1 VTLQGWAERVLL
13 GTTLDDKCA
22 PPSGV
27 DRPSAF
33 ALPALP
39 GRPPPLAFG
48 GTRGEPPRPGQL
60 RTDVDRGRV
69 LHVFANH
76 ELLALELMALAILRF
91 PDAPPAFR
99 RGLAGVAREEQEH
112 LGAYLERMADCGV
125 ALGDAPVSSFFWDAL
140 APVQDLGGFVAGISL
155 TLEQANLDFSR
166 DWAEAFE
173 AAGDAETAAVLR
185 RVHADEIRHVRHGL
199 HWLRQVKDPGESD
212 LDAYQRKVVFPL
224 GLRRARGTRGFDRD
238 GRLSAGLDTAFVQ
251 AVETAGASRGRAPR
265 VFLFEPGVEAQVAG
279 ESPGRVARQL
289 AADLDVLPLVFAGD
303 DDVVVVG
310 GPVSP
315 PVRAQWVAAGL
326 ARPEFVVG
334 TDALRDR
341 AIDGLSPWGWSPQV
355 AERLRPWGARWD
367 PAWRPLFAKPQGL
380 EDFPEGPWVAKAPW
394 STSGSDRIY
403 GAGAPTPPQR
413 AWVDRMVRRQGRVVI
428 EPWLTGV
435 LDLSVQLDGGRVLGV
450 TRFATSRGAWR
461 GSWIGRFT
469 DGLPPGLR
477 QWLGRA
483 GVRELM
489 EETGRTAAAQAAAV
503 GYHGPLGVDGLVH
516 RTPDGLA
523 LRPCLE
529 WNPRFTMGRVAL
541 ALQRRQAAGAV
552 GWFHVE
558 RVPDP
563 AAVAGALPTALRR
576 IDGKVSDGVVVLNDW
591 QRARQFLALW
601 WAAPNAAALCARWDA
616 LREDPRLA
624 QVIPRSTDAV
634 PADPEEDVADGGFD
648 RAS

>member
-1 VTLQGWAERVLL
+1 MTLQAWAERVLL
-13 GTTLDDKCA
+13 GTTLDDKRA
-22 PPSGV
+22 PPSGS
-27 DRPSAF
+27 DRPAPF

-39 GRPPPLAFG
+39 GRPPALAFG

-60 RTDVDRGRV
+60 RTDADRGRV

-112 LGAYLERMADCGV
+112 LAAYLDRMADCGV

-140 APVQDLGGFVAGISL
+140 APVQDLGGFVAGLSL

-166 DWAEAFE
+166 DWAAAFA
-173 AAGDAETAAVLR
+173 AAGDDETAAVLR
-185 RVHADEIRHVRHGL
+185 RVYADEIRHVRHGL
-199 HWLRQVKDPGESD
+199 HWLRQVKDPDEPD
-212 LDAYQRKVVFPL
+212 LDAYQRRVVFPL
-224 GLRRARGTRGFDRD
+224 GLRRARGTRGFDRE
-238 GRLSAGLDTAFVQ
+238 GRRSAGLDDAFVQ

-279 ESPGRVARQL
+279 AAPGRVARQL
-289 AADLDVLPLVFAGD
+289 AADLDVLPMVFAGD

-315 PVRAQWVAAGL
+315 AVRARWVAAGL
-326 ARPEFVVG
+326 PRPELVAG

-341 AIDGLSPWGWSPQV
+341 AVGGLAPWGWSPAV
-355 AERLRPWGARWD
+355 AARLRPWGATWD
-367 PAWRPLFAKPQGL
+367 PAWRDLFAKPEGL
-380 EDFPEGPWVAKAPW
+380 DDFPSGPWVAKAPW
-394 STSGSDRIY
+394 STSGSDRLY
-403 GAGAPTPPQR
+403 GAGEPTDVQR
-413 AWVDRMVRRQGRVVI
+413 AWVARTQRRQGRVVI

-450 TRFATSRGAWR
+450 TRFATARGAWR
-461 GSWIGRFT
+461 GSWVGRFT
-469 DGLPPGLR
+469 DGLPRRWR

-483 GVRELM
+483 GVREIM
-489 EETGRTAAAQAAAV
+489 EATGRAEAARAAAV

-516 RTPDGLA
+516 RTADGLA
-523 LRPCLE
+523 LRPYLE
-529 WNPRFTMGRVAL
+529 RNPRYTMGRVAL

-558 RVPDP
+558 RVADP
-563 AAVAGALPTALRR
+563 SAVAAALPADLQRV
-576 IDGKVSDGVVVLNDW
+576 DGKLTSGVVVLNDW
-591 QRARQFLALW
+591 QRASQFLALW
-601 WAAPNAAALCARWDA
+601 WVAPDPAALCARWEA
-616 LREDPRLA
+616 LRQDPRLA
-624 QVIPRSTDAV
+624 SVIPTSTDAV
-634 PADPEEDVADGGFD
+634 PVDLDEDLADGARD